1 MRNRTVL
8 GILCIVASLFLV
20 FGVTPIVSRGFSAKT
35 TVVRMKSDQPA
46 GTMLT
51 KGMLEEAEVGKYGL
65 PEGAVRTIAEAEG
78 RYLTADVVAG
88 DMLLPG
94 KTADEPAKENEY
106 LYHLDGKKQAMSI
119 TIKKFAEGVSGKL
132 KSGDVVTV
140 MATDFQKT
148 GVTVI
153 PTELKYVEV
162 IAVTAK
168 SGSDANVKE
177 GSDKNKDGEEETRE
191 LPTTVT
197 VLVTPMQ
204 GKILAMLEADGEMHL
219 SLVYRGDEETAKRFI
234 AEQDRVL
241 AEIEEVLREAEPL
254 KDEGDGEVRSVG
266 ADGTTLISLIA
277 AKGKTGIITEGNRIA
292 TGSLPASASLGSE
305 EGKDA
310 GQLIRGNQE

>member
-1 MRNRTVL
+1 
-8 GILCIVASLFLV
+8 
-20 FGVTPIVSRGFSAKT
+20 
-35 TVVRMKSDQPA
+35 MKSDQPA
-46 GTMLT
+46 GTRLT

-65 PEGAVRTIAEAEG
+65 PEGAARTIAEAEG
-78 RYLTADVVAG
+78 KYLAADVVAG

-132 KSGDVVTV
+132 KSGDVVTI

-162 IAVTAK
+162 IAATAK

-177 GSDKNKDGEEETRE
+177 GLEGNKDGKEETRE

-197 VLVTPMQ
+197 VLVTPLQ
-204 GKILAMLEADGEMHL
+204 GRILAMLEADGAMHL
-219 SLVYRGDEETAKRFI
+219 SLVYRGDSETAEKFI
-234 AEQDRVL
+234 VEQDRVL
-241 AEIEEVLREAEPL
+241 AEIEEILREAESL
-254 KDEGDGEVRSVG
+254 KNDGDGTVRSVG
-266 ADGTTLISLIA
+266 ADGTTVVSLTAVKGRTDLIA
-277 AKGKTGIITEGNRIA
+277 EAGRIA
-292 TGSLPASASLGSE
+292 TGSLPATASLGSE
-305 EGKDA
+305 EGKAA
-310 GQLIRGNQE
+310 GEIIGESQE